1 MRAAPTPTL
10 SATHY
15 LSPMPRPTPFDLVF
29 ADFAQDRFPRIRTA
43 LDAGGRDA
51 ADRDAFLIEREAVLL
66 LHELRPEEGLGEG
79 IDQLAA
85 LLHHAY
91 LFWDA
96 GLQTVPVADEALPV
110 LLDGGSPVPAD
121 AAGAPRAVYM
131 EMPERRVW
139 AVVMEGEPPEPL
151 EGCFIHSTS
160 GDELRVLGVFGLR
173 PERMGFSVVE
183 TAGPRPGA
191 LARIDGSP
199 LFAPAMAGGSA
210 GGLYSL
216 VGAEE
221 LLELGWRGRALAAE
235 SLIGAS
241 RWTR

>member
-1 MRAAPTPTL
+1 VGRHGVV
-10 SATHY
+10 SIR
-15 LSPMPRPTPFDLVF
+15 SWS
-29 ADFAQDRFPRIRTA
+29 FAQDRFPRIRTA
-43 LDAGGRDA
+43 LEAGNRDA

-91 LFWDA
+91 LFWEA
-96 GLQTVPVADEALPV
+96 GLPPVAVGEEALAG
-110 LLDGGSPVPAD
+110 LLDGSPPASPD
-121 AAGAPRAVYM
+121 APRSVYV
-131 EMPERRVW
+131 ELPERRVW

-151 EGCFIHSTS
+151 EGCFVHTASA
-160 GDELRVLGVFGLR
+160 DEVRVLGVFGLR

-183 TAGPRPGA
+183 TAGPRPPA
-191 LARIDGSP
+191 LARLDGTP
-199 LFAPAMAGGSA
+199 LFAPAMAGGAAA
-210 GGLYSL
+210 GLHSL

-221 LLELGWRGRALAAE
+221 LLELGWRSRSLAAE
-235 SLIGAS
+235 SLIGAG